1 MPKKRRKKPYFHNNA
16 DAIMAAPDEAFRSH
30 KDDLP
35 TFDDFM
41 NWRVCEIVLPATV
54 LCIIKEHKP
63 NGKIK
68 EHVYQRGY
76 AANRK
81 IKQLI
86 LNEQEFTVVDH
97 DSCQHVTPSLPLYD
111 DPLA

>member
-1 MPKKRRKKPYFHNNA
+1 MPKRKKKPYFDNHTA
-16 DAIMAAPDEAFRSH
+16 ALMAAPDEAFT
-30 KDDLP
+30 DPNGEPLA
-35 TFDDFM
+35 FDDFM
-41 NWRVCEIVLPATV
+41 KWRVHSIELPPTV
-54 LCIIKEHKP
+54 LCIIKEHKS

-97 DSCQHVTPSLPLYD
+97 EGCQHIYPDSLPLYD